1 MNKILV
7 QDLLSWLDLQLKPA
21 LFQDYAPN
29 GLQLQGKPEIK
40 KVITGVTAS
49 ARLLE
54 IAAERDADAVL
65 VHHGW
70 FWKGENPCIVGS
82 KFERVAL
89 AIRHGLNVIGYHLP
103 LDAHPQW
110 GNNAQLA
117 RVLGLVPD
125 RVDDGSG
132 LPSVFGRGG
141 LIWSGQLPPQVQTLS
156 DLGHTIEAVMG
167 RKPLLIGNTDRPL
180 RRIAW
185 CTGGAQGMFEEAID
199 RGVDVYLTGEASEQ
213 VYHQAVES
221 GVAYVGAGH
230 HATERYG
237 VQALGE
243 AIAQQFGVNVEFV
256 DIDNPV

>member
-29 GLQLQGKPEIK
+29 GLQVQGKPEIN

-54 IAAERDADAVL
+54 IAAEKGADAVL

-70 FWKGENPCIVGS
+70 FWKGESPCIVGS
-82 KFERVAL
+82 KHQRVAL

-103 LDAHPQW
+103 LDAHPLW

-125 RVDDGSG
+125 RDPAGGDAPVT
-132 LPSVFGRGG
+132 FGRGG
-141 LIWSGQLPPQVQTLS
+141 LIWSGRLPAGVDTLGQLGQRIAQE
-156 DLGHTIEAVMG
+156 LGRA
-167 RKPLLIGNTDRPL
+167 PLLIGNTEQL
-180 RRIAW
+180 RQRIAW
-185 CTGGAQGMFEEAID
+185 CTGGAQGMFEEAIAQ
-199 RGVDVYLTGEASEQ
+199 GVDIYLTGEASEQ
-213 VYHQAVES
+213 VYHQAMES
-221 GVAYVGAGH
+221 GVAYIAAGH

-237 VQALGE
+237 VQALGQ
-243 AIAQQFGVNVEFV
+243 AVAAQFGVEVEYV
-256 DIDNPV
+256 ELPNPV

>member
-141 LIWSGQLPPQVQTLS
+141 LIWSGQLPPQVQTLA
-156 DLGHTIEAVMG
+156 DLGHTIEVVMG

-180 RRIAW
+180 RHIAW
-185 CTGGAQGMFEEAID
+185 CTGGAQGMFEEAIAH
-199 RGVDVYLTGEASEQ
+199 GVDVYLTGEASEQ
-213 VYHQAVES
+213 VYHQAMES